1 LVSCSHISQIFACAA
16 SRGLSLKTEDRAAR
30 RAEWEKSKK
39 EKELKV
45 AEKKEEQQRQERAAN
60 EAEMKRLRQMTV
72 HHARPAPR
80 FIRQQKKS
88 DKPAAE

>member
-1 LVSCSHISQIFACAA
+1 MIACAA

-30 RAEWEKSKK
+30 RAEWEKWKK
-39 EKELKV
+39 EKETKV
-45 AEKKEEQQRQERAAN
+45 AEKKQEQKRQEREAN

-72 HHARPAPR
+72 HHARPVPH

-88 DKPAAE
+88 DKPAVQ